1 MCLYIQKEP
10 LTAVMCSGLSLRR
23 DVLKKWQVA
32 FPAKIVCRH
41 FDAASKRVRRS
52 VACNQWNSDVCVCD
66 VGVSFGA
73 FIQHWKHKK
82 NCNATGDSVQE
93 PSGIG
98 ESYLKFG
105 FAPRLL

>member
-1 MCLYIQKEP
+1 MLYIYFCIDTCTFHTHTHKKMCLYIQKES

-52 VACNQWNSDVCVCD
+52 VVCNQWNSDVCVCD

-73 FIQHWKHKK
+73 FI
-82 NCNATGDSVQE
+82 
-93 PSGIG
+93 
-98 ESYLKFG
+98 
-105 FAPRLL
+105 